1 MTPNAFDRFKEILP
15 SDCSVDFTPV
25 FAGRSRKKYTM
36 DVAIW
41 HRNFLGEP
49 YLVMLPE
56 GGRDIEKGD
65 VTKLW
70 DAVRDIRFGKGF
82 IVTSG
87 NISPDAAKAA
97 YACGIILMDEDCM
110 NRMRDGSAHYGL
122 HRYLEPDVSHDE
134 AKRVVERRT
143 KKESGYWCIR
153 VGRLRWKYIK
163 GGRLS
168 RFLRLRSAQGKPE
181 WKLVGFLMVYYP
193 YYEVIIERTR
203 RSKPNATSTRVTI
216 VRHKVSLDA
225 RSRRLVFCDN
235 RGISYRYGK
244 NLEEVAVLHGA
255 GDKITNK
262 RRRGLALDPE
272 TISNTE
278 DDLVH
283 DGRLEASGGSRDYTV
298 TDPVPKNLKPV
309 TEYYGKYSM
318 HSDGPVMDPTV
329 STKDA
334 ADMVGSQGGRVAQ
347 VDTTFV
353 PHHLMKYKVGKET
366 ITVVVRA
373 MGKKLQPVPEILD
386 KVNGWLEEEEVVLEE
401 IKHDED
407 ANQGER

>member
-1 MTPNAFDRFKEILP
+1 MIPDVFEKFKGVLP

-25 FAGRSRKKYTM
+25 FAGLSRKKHTV
-36 DVAIW
+36 DAVIW

-70 DAVRDIRFGKGF
+70 DAVRDIGFGKGL
-82 IVTSG
+82 IVTKG
-87 NISPDAAKAA
+87 NIAPDAAKAA
-97 YACGIILMDEDCM
+97 YACGIILMDEGCV
-110 NRMRDGSAHYGL
+110 NRMRDGSVHYGL
-122 HRYLEPDVSHDE
+122 HRYMEPDVSHDE
-134 AKRVVERRT
+134 AKRVAERRA

-181 WKLVGFLMVYYP
+181 WELVGFLMVYYP
-193 YYEVIIERTR
+193 YYEVTMERTR
-203 RSKPNATSTRVTI
+203 GRKPNATSTRVTI

-225 RSRRLVFCDN
+225 RSRRLVFCDKQ
-235 RGISYRYGK
+235 GISYRYGK
-244 NLEEVAVLHGA
+244 NPAEVAVLHGA

-283 DGRLEASGGSRDYTV
+283 DGRLEASSGSRDYKIIY
-298 TDPVPKNLKPV
+298 PVPKNLKPV
-309 TEYYGKYSM
+309 TEHYGKYSR
-318 HSDGPVMDPTV
+318 HPDGPVMDPTV

-334 ADMVGSQGGRVAQ
+334 ADMIGSQGGRVAQ
-347 VDTTFV
+347 VDATFV

-373 MGKKLQPVPEILD
+373 VGKKLQPVPEILD
-386 KVNGWLEEEEVVLEE
+386 ETNRWLEEEEVVLEE
-401 IKHDED
+401 IKHED